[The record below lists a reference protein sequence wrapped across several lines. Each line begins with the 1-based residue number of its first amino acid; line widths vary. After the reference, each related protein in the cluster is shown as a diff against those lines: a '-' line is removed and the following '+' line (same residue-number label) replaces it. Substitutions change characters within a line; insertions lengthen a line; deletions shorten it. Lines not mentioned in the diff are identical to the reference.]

1 MKLLVK
7 DIVNICNGKLFCGD
21 ENIVCNSF
29 TKDTRSLTKG
39 DVYLGIKGTNFDG
52 NTLYQEAFEKGACAC
67 ILEENSFI
75 KDDTY
80 HYNKPIILVSNA
92 RKALKD
98 LGVYIRNNSKA
109 KFIGITGSVGKTST
123 KDMIYST
130 LSKSYKTLKTE
141 GNYNN
146 DLGVPLTLLRL
157 SDEECAVIE
166 MGMNNLGEIDYLTN
180 IVKPHIAVITN
191 VGTAHIGNLGS
202 RENILKAKLEIKNGL
217 VENGILIINN
227 DNDLLHEYYLNNSKN
242 ILTIGINNESD
253 IMAKDI
259 SIDNNGAKFN
269 LVYKNNT
276 YKVLCKVPSISFVYN
291 SLVAFAV
298 GTLLDM
304 EPNKIILGIKDLTLT
319 NNRLEFIDT
328 PSNIHIINDCYNAS
342 VDSMKSSLDILKLSK
357 KRKIACLGSMLELG
371 EYSVKLHE
379 EVGKYVADNKIDI
392 LITVGEDAKYIASS
406 ALKNGIKK
414 ENIFTFDT
422 LTDAINKLN
431 EILKPD
437 DTLLVKASNALRF
450 SEIVHSIKDI

>member
-52 NTLYQEAFEKGACAC
+52 NNLYQEAFEKGACAC